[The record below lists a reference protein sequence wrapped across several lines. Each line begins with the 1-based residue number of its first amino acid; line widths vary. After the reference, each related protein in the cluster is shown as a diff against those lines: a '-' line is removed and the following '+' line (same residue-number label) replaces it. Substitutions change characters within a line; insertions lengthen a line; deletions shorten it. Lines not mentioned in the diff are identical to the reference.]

1 MDFEIAIISLIYDVI
16 SISHINITMT
26 VDMTQIY
33 HIHFISNHL
42 RSLMPETIVVFY
54 NRCLDFPHPYDDLN
68 NHAAI
73 NQTLIK
79 LYLTIL

>member
-1 MDFEIAIISLIYDVI
+1 MNKIFKFHVRILEVIRRIDNCRYVDFEFAIISLFYDVI

-42 RSLMPETIVVFY
+42 RSLMPETIV
-54 NRCLDFPHPYDDLN
+54 D
-68 NHAAI
+68 
-73 NQTLIK
+73 
-79 LYLTIL
+79 IL

>member
-1 MDFEIAIISLIYDVI
+1 MDKIKFHVRILEGIRRIDNCRYIDFEIAIISLFYDVI

-42 RSLMPETIVVFY
+42 RSFMPKTIV
-54 NRCLDFPHPYDDLN
+54 D
-68 NHAAI
+68 
-73 NQTLIK
+73 
-79 LYLTIL
+79 IL